1 MYDGAGIARK
11 PTALATPPA
20 AGHIH
25 AMAKSSMLGW
35 ATAAL
40 LAAVV
45 AEGAVRDRMAP
56 PAEPARTAEAYGA
69 ATGEMGGVA
78 APRPGSRPAA
88 APGAAGRS
96 DRLAARRALVRFG
109 AATYIDSLLGTTD
122 SVVRRWPDRQ
132 IRPLRVAIIEG
143 GPELYQAAMADLVRQ
158 ALAVWEGAGIGVRTA
173 YVADTAGADVVI
185 RWIDRFDFDRA
196 GQTDLTWDQLGH
208 VRHAAISLAV
218 RTNTG
223 VPLPEEAMLA
233 VAVHETGHALG
244 LPHSADSA
252 DVMFPA
258 TRTSMLSARDRRT
271 VGLLYQLTP
280 GSVRGEP

>member
-1 MYDGAGIARK
+1 
-11 PTALATPPA
+11 
-20 AGHIH
+20 
-25 AMAKSSMLGW
+25 MAKSSTLGW
-35 ATAAL
+35 LTAAL

-45 AEGAVRDRMAP
+45 VEGAVRDRLVKDVDP
-56 PAEPARTAEAYGA
+56 PQATAEAYGA
-69 ATGEMGGVA
+69 APGELGPAGSETRRFRGNTGFREADRAV
-78 APRPGSRPAA
+78 
-88 APGAAGRS
+88 
-96 DRLAARRALVRFG
+96 RLAARRTLVRSG
-109 AATYIDSLLGTTD
+109 GSTYIDSLLSTTD

-132 IRPLRVAIIEG
+132 LRPLRVAIIEG
-143 GPELYQAAMADLVRQ
+143 GPALYDPAMADLVRQ
-158 ALAVWEGAGIGVRTA
+158 ALAVWEVAGIGVRVA
-173 YVADTAGADVVI
+173 YVADTAGADVVV

-223 VPLPEEAMLA
+223 MPLPEDAMLA

-258 TRTSMLSARDRRT
+258 TRTSSLSQRDRRT
-271 VGLLYQLTP
+271 VSLLYQLTP
-280 GSVRGEP
+280 GSVRERP

>member
-1 MYDGAGIARK
+1 
-11 PTALATPPA
+11 
-20 AGHIH
+20 
-25 AMAKSSMLGW
+25 MAKSPMLGW
-35 ATAAL
+35 MTAAL

-45 AEGAVRDRMAP
+45 VEGAIRDRMHDDEETV
-56 PAEPARTAEAYGA
+56 EPTAEAYGG
-69 ATGEMGGVA
+69 ATGGSMA
-78 APRPGSRPAA
+78 AVEPSVRRSRGAA
-88 APGAAGRS
+88 APTDADRVV
-96 DRLAARRALVRFG
+96 RLAARRALVRLG
-109 AATYIDSLLGTTD
+109 GATYIDSLLSTTD

-132 IRPLRVAIIEG
+132 MRPLRVAIIEG
-143 GPELYQAAMADLVRQ
+143 GPALYESRMADLVRQ
-158 ALAVWEGAGIGVRTA
+158 ALAVWEVAGIGVRVA
-173 YVADTAGADVVI
+173 YVADTTGADVVV

-223 VPLPEEAMLA
+223 VPLPEDAMLA

-258 TRTSMLSARDRRT
+258 TRTSALSERDRRT
-271 VGLLYQLTP
+271 VALLYQLTP
-280 GSVRGEP
+280 GSVRDQP

>member
-1 MYDGAGIARK
+1 
-11 PTALATPPA
+11 
-20 AGHIH
+20 
-25 AMAKSSMLGW
+25 MAKSSMLGW
-35 ATAAL
+35 VTAGL

-45 AEGAVRDRMAP
+45 AEGALRDHVRDRA
-56 PAEPARTAEAYGA
+56 PAESTAEAYG
-69 ATGEMGGVA
+69 G
-78 APRPGSRPAA
+78 APADDMEASAPVRRRPGGSAA
-88 APGAAGRS
+88 ERDADRVV
-96 DRLAARRALVRFG
+96 RLAARRALVRRG
-109 AATYIDSLLGTTD
+109 GATYIDSLLSTTD

-132 IRPLRVAIIEG
+132 MRPLRVAVIEG
-143 GPELYQAAMADLVRQ
+143 GPALYAPAMADLVRQ
-158 ALAVWEGAGIGVRTA
+158 ALAVWELSGIGVRVA
-173 YVADTAGADVVI
+173 YVADTTGADVVV

-223 VPLPEEAMLA
+223 VPLPEDAMLA

-258 TRTSMLSARDRRT
+258 TRTSSLSPRDRRT
-271 VGLLYQLTP
+271 VALLYQLTP
-280 GSVRGEP
+280 GSVRERP

>member
-1 MYDGAGIARK
+1 
-11 PTALATPPA
+11 
-20 AGHIH
+20 
-25 AMAKSSMLGW
+25 MAKSSMLGW
-35 ATAAL
+35 VTAGL

-45 AEGAVRDRMAP
+45 IEGAVRDRLRDGD
-56 PAEPARTAEAYGA
+56 EPAAPKAEAYGGA
-69 ATGEMGGVA
+69 SGGTVATPEAEPRRSRITAPARDAERGV
-78 APRPGSRPAA
+78 
-88 APGAAGRS
+88 
-96 DRLAARRALVRFG
+96 RLAARRALVRLG
-109 AATYIDSLLGTTD
+109 GATYIDSLLSTTD

-132 IRPLRVAIIEG
+132 MRPLRIAIIEG
-143 GPELYQAAMADLVRQ
+143 GPALYDPRMADLVRQ
-158 ALAVWEGAGIGVRTA
+158 ALAVWEVAGIGVRVA
-173 YVADTAGADVVI
+173 YVADTAGADVVV

-223 VPLPEEAMLA
+223 VPLPEDAMLA

-258 TRTSMLSARDRRT
+258 TRTSSLSPRDRRT
-271 VGLLYQLTP
+271 VALLYQLTP
-280 GSVRGEP
+280 GSVRDRP

>member
-1 MYDGAGIARK
+1 
-11 PTALATPPA
+11 
-20 AGHIH
+20 
-25 AMAKSSMLGW
+25 MAKSSMLGW
-35 ATAAL
+35 VTAAL

-45 AEGAVRDRMAP
+45 VEGALRDRLRDGGDQL
-56 PAEPARTAEAYGA
+56 EPTAEAYGG
-69 ATGEMGGVA
+69 ATG
-78 APRPGSRPAA
+78 GSM
-88 APGAAGRS
+88 AAGPRERRERAPAGVP
-96 DRLAARRALVRFG
+96 DADRVVRLAARRALVRLG
-109 AATYIDSLLGTTD
+109 GATYIDSLLSTTD

-132 IRPLRVAIIEG
+132 MHPLRIAIIEG
-143 GPELYQAAMADLVRQ
+143 GPALYDPGMADLVRQ
-158 ALAVWEGAGIGVRTA
+158 ALAVWEVSGIGVRVA
-173 YVADTAGADVVI
+173 YVADTTGADVVV

-223 VPLPEEAMLA
+223 VPLPEDAMLA

-258 TRTSMLSARDRRT
+258 TRTSSLSARDRRT
-271 VGLLYQLTP
+271 IDLLYQLAP
-280 GSVRGEP
+280 GSVREQP

>member
-1 MYDGAGIARK
+1 
-11 PTALATPPA
+11 
-20 AGHIH
+20 
-25 AMAKSSMLGW
+25 MAKSSTLGW
-35 ATAAL
+35 MTAAL

-45 AEGAVRDRMAP
+45 VEGAVRDRLRDDDP
-56 PAEPARTAEAYGA
+56 VPTAEAYGGG
-69 ATGEMGGVA
+69 TGGSVSSSGS
-78 APRPGSRPAA
+78 APRALRG
-88 APGAAGRS
+88 PGAVS
-96 DRLAARRALVRFG
+96 DADRGVRLAARRALVRLG
-109 AATYIDSLLGTTD
+109 GATYIDSLLSTTD

-132 IRPLRVAIIEG
+132 MHPLRIAIIEG
-143 GPELYQAAMADLVRQ
+143 GPALYDPAMADLVRQ
-158 ALAVWEGAGIGVRTA
+158 ALAVWEVAGIGVRVA
-173 YVADTAGADVVI
+173 YVADTTSADVVV

-223 VPLPEEAMLA
+223 VPLPEDALLA

-258 TRTSMLSARDRRT
+258 TRTSALSERDRRT
-271 VGLLYQLTP
+271 VALLYQLTP
-280 GSVRGEP
+280 GSVRDRP